1 MFSYILRRLGQMLP
15 LLFFASIAIFAL
27 VALQPGDPL
36 DELRMSNPLMTA
48 EQFEQLRRAYGLDQ
62 PIYVRYFKWLGRAVT
77 GDLGRSRTYG
87 LPAGEFIFQQR
98 LPRTLL
104 LTVTSLTIALIIAI
118 PVGIFSAVRQYT
130 AGDYTITFL
139 SFVGLSTPNFFLGI
153 ILMYLFVIYLP
164 ETIGIRALPAGGIP
178 NLMLSDLQT
187 GRVALGDFIRQWAIH
202 MILPVFTLASGSIA
216 AWTRFMRASML
227 EVLSQ
232 DYVRTARSKG
242 LNERTVLYK
251 HALRNGLIPIV
262 TLVGLSMPS
271 LFNGALITETIFS
284 FPGMGR
290 AIFDSLIHKD
300 FNVAMAA
307 LVFIA
312 ILVVIFN
319 LVADVMYAVVDPR
332 IRYD

>member
-1 MFSYILRRLGQMLP
+1 MFTYILRRLSQMLP
-15 LLFFASIAIFAL
+15 LLFFASVAIFTL
-27 VALQPGDPL
+27 VSLQPGDPL
-36 DELRMSNPLMTA
+36 DALRMADPMMTPA
-48 EQFEQLRRAYGLDQ
+48 QYEELRRAHGLDQ
-62 PIYVRYFKWLGRAVT
+62 PIYVRYFKWLGRSLS

-87 LPAGEFIFQQR
+87 VPAAQFIFEQR
-98 LPRTLL
+98 LPRTLV
-104 LTVTSLTIALIIAI
+104 LTITSLTIALLIAV
-118 PVGIFSAVRQYT
+118 PVGVYSAVRQYS
-130 AGDYTITFL
+130 AGDYAITFL

-153 ILMYLFVIYLP
+153 ILMYLFVIFLP
-164 ETIGIRALPAGGIP
+164 ETFGLSSLPAGGIP
-178 NLMLSDLQT
+178 NLMFDDVRS
-187 GRVALGDFIRQWAIH
+187 GFVSFGEFARAWATH
-202 MILPVFTLASGSIA
+202 LILPVFTLASGSLA

-232 DYVRTARSKG
+232 DFVRTARSKG
-242 LNERTVLYK
+242 LSERKVLYK

-284 FPGMGR
+284 YPGMGR
-290 AIFDSLIHKD
+290 AIFDALVNKD
-300 FNVAMAA
+300 YNVAMAA

>member
-1 MFSYILRRLGQMLP
+1 MFNYVVRRLGQMLP
-15 LLFFASIAIFAL
+15 LLFMASVAIFTL
-27 VALQPGDPL
+27 VSLQPGDPL
-36 DELRMSNPLMTA
+36 DELRMANPMMTA
-48 EQFEQLRRAYGLDQ
+48 EQFETLRRAYGLDQ

-77 GDLGRSRTYG
+77 GDLGLSRTYG
-87 LPAGEFIFQQR
+87 VPAAQFIFEQR
-98 LPRTLL
+98 LPRTLM
-104 LTVTSLTIALIIAI
+104 LTITSLVIALLIAI
-118 PVGIFSAVRQYT
+118 PVGIFSAVRQYS

-153 ILMYLFVIYLP
+153 ILMYLFVIYFP
-164 ETIGIRALPAGGIP
+164 ETFGWGAMPVGGIP
-178 NLMLSDLQT
+178 NLMLSDLRT
-187 GRVALGDFIRQWAIH
+187 GAVSAGEFARQWLAH
-202 MILPVFTLASGSIA
+202 LVLPVFTLASGSIA

-232 DYVRTARSKG
+232 DFVRTARSKG
-242 LNERTVLYK
+242 LDERKVLYK

-262 TLVGLSMPS
+262 TLVGLSMPA

-290 AIFDSLIHKD
+290 AIFESLVNKD
-300 FNVAMAA
+300 YNVAMAA

-312 ILVVIFN
+312 ILVVFFN
-319 LVADVMYAVVDPR
+319 LVADIMYAVVDPR

>member
-164 ETIGIRALPAGGIP
+164 ETIGMRALPAGGIP